1 MQCCSLKYSEF
12 GNSSSVSS
20 AMSLCSDVTLS
31 AMFAVDWYLPN
42 WRAEE
47 IKTNSYW
54 ALARKYKPCC
64 LMFYQLYK
72 RRVSHS
78 ISRNLDRW
86 CTNYLMN
93 ELTIRLP
100 LSFLYWIAIFKV
112 RLKWKSSFIMQP
124 TIICSWHK
132 GILSKTHDMS
142 WGICYQALQ
151 IVFVLILI
159 RFCFKIYLY
168 CSRTKL
174 IFDTSRCHIRFS

>member
-1 MQCCSLKYSEF
+1 
-12 GNSSSVSS
+12 
-20 AMSLCSDVTLS
+20 MSHLAPCLL
-31 AMFAVDWYLPN
+31 AVDCYFLN

-47 IKTNSYW
+47 IKTNSYG
-54 ALARKYKPCC
+54 ALTRKNKPCS
-64 LMFYQLYK
+64 LMFYQLNK

-93 ELTIRLP
+93 EVTIRVP
-100 LSFLYWIAIFKV
+100 YGGTFLSFLYWIAIFKE
-112 RLKWKSSFIMQP
+112 RLKWDSSFIMQP

-132 GILSKTHDMS
+132 DKTHDMS
-142 WGICYQALQ
+142 CGICYQALQ

-159 RFCFKIYLY
+159 RSCFKIYIY

-174 IFDTSRCHIRFS
+174 FFYSPVDPT

>member
-1 MQCCSLKYSEF
+1 MSHLAQCLLSIGISQTEERRKLRP
-12 GNSSSVSS
+12 
-20 AMSLCSDVTLS
+20 MS
-31 AMFAVDWYLPN
+31 YG
-42 WRAEE
+42 
-47 IKTNSYW
+47 

-64 LMFYQLYK
+64 LMFYQPYK
-72 RRVSHS
+72 RRISHS

-100 LSFLYWIAIFKV
+100 LWGMFSFLYCKAIFKV

-124 TIICSWHK
+124 TIIFSWHK
-132 GILSKTHDMS
+132 GILGKTHDMS
-142 WGICYQALQ
+142 CGICYQALQ

-159 RFCFKIYLY
+159 RSCFKIYLY